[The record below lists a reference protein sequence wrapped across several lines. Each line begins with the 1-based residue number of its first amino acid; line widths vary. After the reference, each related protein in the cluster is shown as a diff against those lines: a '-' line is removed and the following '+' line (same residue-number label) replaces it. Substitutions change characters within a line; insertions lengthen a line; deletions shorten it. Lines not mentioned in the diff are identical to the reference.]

1 MQATLT
7 PAEILEEARALAAE
21 QFGGSLA
28 TLHAEDGTP
37 YVTFVLFHMRPDGS
51 ILFGSGRSPQHSR
64 NMDATPEVSFLI
76 DNREVIATHWPD
88 FKRCIIE
95 GMAQKIVKG
104 DALYDSLVAEL
115 QERSRLAV
123 TFTEGGALYR
133 ILPRRLVLQKG
144 IEPARHIIDF
154 EQER

>member
-7 PAEILEEARALAAE
+7 QAEILERARRLAAS

-37 YVTFVLFHMRPDGS
+37 YVTFVLFHMRADGS

-76 DNREVIATHWPD
+76 DNREVIATDWPS
-88 FKRCIIE
+88 FERCVIE
-95 GMAQKIVKG
+95 GMAQKIVEG
-104 DALYDSLVAEL
+104 DALYDDLVAEL
-115 QERSRLAV
+115 TERSRLAV
-123 TFTEGGALYR
+123 TFTRGGALYR
-133 ILPRRLVLQKG
+133 ILPRRLILQLG
-144 IEPARHIIDF
+144 IEPVRHIIDF
-154 EQER
+154 EHER